1 MSSPLARAAH
11 QVLNISARTIG
22 VAYRLVENPGDSMFY
37 YMELPK
43 QVCYYHNFPL
53 RLSIVANQ
61 FIFSSSKASEQ
72 AKVTQV
78 SYLGMG
84 NPQRTSLY
92 HFGKYVK
99 DSYHFLHWFHYLCFW
114 ARSNSHTHAHHCRVK
129 DWGLLMV
136 GGSNFAEIEVLST
149 ASTASTDEPLDPLS
163 LNDSFRA
170 QVPMRAEGTHRP
182 LRPSTYVLL
191 L

>member
-22 VAYRLVENPGDSMFY
+22 VAYRPVENPGDSMFY
-37 YMELPK
+37 DMELPK
-43 QVCYYHNFPL
+43 QVCYYHNL
-53 RLSIVANQ
+53 CVCRSLLTNSY
-61 FIFSSSKASEQ
+61 FSSSKASEQ

-92 HFGKYVK
+92 HFGKYVNHTI
-99 DSYHFLHWFHYLCFW
+99 SFIGPIHLCFR
-114 ARSNSHTHAHHCRVK
+114 ARSNSHTHANHCRVK

-149 ASTASTDEPLDPLS
+149 ASTASTDEQLDPLS

-170 QVPMRAEGTHRP
+170 QVPMRAEGTHRQ
-182 LRPSTYVLL
+182 LRPFTCVLL